1 MDIKLLIRRFIAFA
15 IDWNVMLG
23 GAMALLFYGPGT
35 NPEYIIAPSM
45 KMFATPGFFLG
56 GIWFVVFCLFKDC
69 LFGKRSLG
77 KLILGLKIVDAD
89 TLGKPSLGKLIL
101 RNLTFMIAQVKGLV
115 VLLNQGR
122 RLGDVIAKT
131 KVVSR
136 K

>member
-1 MDIKLLIRRFIAFA
+1 MDIKLLVRRFFAFA
-15 IDWNVMLG
+15 IDWNLMLG

-56 GIWFVVFCLFKDC
+56 GAWFVVFCLFKDC
-69 LFGKRSLG
+69 LFGRRSVG
-77 KLILGLKIVDAD
+77 KLILGLKIVDAE
-89 TLGKPSLGKLIL
+89 TLQKPSLSKLIL
-101 RNLTFMIAQVKGLV
+101 RNLPFIIVQVEGIL
-115 VLLNQGR
+115 VLLNHGR